1 MYFLL
6 NFIWVHDTQRAFM
19 AHKEV
24 KKLTLGIFFFY
35 HIFRP
40 PFLCV
45 FNVAILVKSKKNGLH
60 RKLWLLFKSM
70 LFWNKI
76 IISKQRK
83 TYTVQWSLL
92 PSSTTKLRT
101 NCKVENIASC
111 LQPGYFYTDVLFPF
125 PYQAA
130 CHCQHRHPPRIQRKW
145 SPCIFNKMLPQAPM
159 SSQSLSSNLISE
171 KNKLK

>member
-24 KKLTLGIFFFY
+24 KKLTLGLFFFY

-45 FNVAILVKSKKNGLH
+45 FNVAILVKSKKNSLH

-92 PSSTTKLRT
+92 SSSTTKLRT
-101 NCKVENIASC
+101 NCKVENIASW
-111 LQPGYFYTDVLFPF
+111 LQPGHFYTDVLFPF

-130 CHCQHRHPPRIQRKW
+130 L
-145 SPCIFNKMLPQAPM
+145 SLPTQT
-159 SSQSLSSNLISE
+159 SSTNSEKVSTLYFQQNATTSSNVFP
-171 KNKLK
+171 KPV